1 MKTYNQYLF
10 QNTVTGTFSLFPV
23 DNIHKTSPEFKY
35 IGEMND
41 ISYKSTKSYKNMATM
56 NSKLRATN
64 ESLEFH
70 IRQQS
75 TL

>member
-41 ISYKSTKSYKNMATM
+41 ILQKHEGYKNMATM